1 LSDDIYR
8 EIILDHYRNPRNK
21 GKLEDADVVIHDSNP
36 LCGDQID
43 IYLKVK
49 DGNIE
54 DIKFDGRG
62 CAISQAS
69 ASMLTEMIINKPLTN
84 AKDISKDDI
93 LENIGLTNLGPAR
106 IKCALL
112 SLKVLKMGMVKYYED
127 KEPNTAQKLEKD
139 SDLY

>member
-21 GKLEDADVVIHDSNP
+21 GTIDNADVVIHDSNP

-43 IYLKVK
+43 IYLKVVEGQVK
-49 DGNIE
+49 
-54 DIKFDGRG
+54 DIKFDGKG

-69 ASMLTEMIINKPLTN
+69 ASMLTEMVMDKPLTI
-84 AKDISKDDI
+84 AKDISKDEV

-112 SLKVLKMGMVKYYED
+112 SLKVLKMGMVKYYSD
-127 KEPNTAQKLEKD
+127 KEPTTAEKMENDSKLF
-139 SDLY
+139 